1 MMVTSNTTMKN
12 AGYLL
17 VLLPQFL
24 YVVGTLK
31 GAPWLPVAFFFL
43 LLPVLRYLVGND
55 VSAPNVTPSP
65 ALVGYLRFIP
75 RAYVAVWA
83 FVLPW
88 TISYLGSHHLS
99 GWEYVGLGLS
109 LWIVTSL
116 NTAVAHEMVHSGG
129 RFDRTL
135 GMLLDASVGYFH
147 FAEEHLSHHART
159 GHHHGG
165 DSARQGVS
173 LYAYALERYL
183 RSHAWAWEFE
193 ASRLKRKNLPFWS
206 SRPLKRALVP
216 LSIAT
221 AFFVFAGWQG
231 LLFYAAQVVGA
242 AFSVQAITYLQHW
255 GLSQKET
262 PDLADFGFAWED
274 GCWMQACVTLNHA
287 YHGQHHLSL
296 RMPYYK
302 LSMPPGALTL
312 PASYPVMFLLA
323 LVPPLFTKVMNERLR
338 LWLDDVD
345 EREAM
350 AGQMS
355 CIGAARVARMIRA
368 G

>member
-1 MMVTSNTTMKN
+1 MVMSSRSIKN

-17 VLLPQFL
+17 VFIPQL
-24 YVVGTLK
+24 MYVIGTYT
-31 GAPWLPVAFFFL
+31 GASWLPVAFFFV

-55 VSAPNVTPSP
+55 VSPPNVAPSP

-75 RAYVAVWA
+75 RLYVALWVV
-83 FVLPW
+83 VLAW
-88 TISYLGSHHLS
+88 TIDYVGSHHLS
-99 GWEYVGLGLS
+99 AWQYVELGLS

-116 NTAVAHEMVHSGG
+116 NTAVAHEMVHSGR
-129 RFDRTL
+129 RFDRSL
-135 GMLLDASVGYFH
+135 GMFLDASVGYFH

-165 DSARQGVS
+165 DAARQGVS
-173 LYAYALERYL
+173 LYAYALERYV

-216 LSIAT
+216 LAIAT
-221 AFFVFAGWQG
+221 AFYASAGWQG
-231 LLFYAAQVVGA
+231 LAFYAAQVIGA

-296 RMPYYK
+296 RTPYYK
-302 LSMPPGALTL
+302 LSMPPGGLTL
-312 PASYPVMFLLA
+312 PASYPVMFMLA
-323 LVPPLFTKVMNERLR
+323 LVPPLFTKVMKERLR
-338 LWLDDVD
+338 LWLDNVD
-345 EREAM
+345 EREGM
-350 AGQMS
+350 AGEMS
-355 CIGAARVARMIRA
+355 CIGAARIARMIRA

>member
-1 MMVTSNTTMKN
+1 MMVTSSTTIKN

-17 VLLPQFL
+17 VLLPQLL
-24 YVVGTLK
+24 YVIGTY
-31 GAPWLPVAFFFL
+31 GGVPWLPLAFFFL

-55 VSAPNVTPSP
+55 DSAPNVNPSS
-65 ALVGYLRFIP
+65 ALVSYLRFVP
-75 RAYVAVWA
+75 RLYVAVWA

-88 TISYLGSHHLS
+88 TIYYLGAHNLS
-99 GWEYVGLGLS
+99 GWEYAGLGLS

-129 RFDRTL
+129 RFDRSL

-159 GHHHGG
+159 GHYHDG

-173 LYAYALERYL
+173 LYSYALERYI
-183 RSHAWAWEFE
+183 RSQAWAWEFE

-216 LSIAT
+216 LAIAT
-221 AFFVFAGWQG
+221 AFYAVAGWQG

-262 PDLADFGFAWED
+262 PDLADFGFSWED

-302 LSMPPGALTL
+302 LSMQPGALTL

-323 LVPPLFTKVMNERLR
+323 LVPPLFTKVMKERLR
-338 LWLDDVD
+338 VWLDNVD